1 MGIFGFIIWTI
12 GGFAAFGLCAIIRE
26 FLEPILGAGFSL
38 IIVTVLFFVLLILL
52 TQIVSYEGSLEP
64 GRPRFFGDPG

>member
-1 MGIFGFIIWTI
+1 MGIFDLIIWTI
-12 GGFAAFGLCAIIRE
+12 GGFLAFGLCAVIRE

-64 GRPRFFGDPG
+64 GRPAFFGDPG